1 MPYHVGCDTNVG
13 AVREQNQ
20 DSYIV
25 RYTNS
30 VKGDSCIAVL
40 CDGMGGLSEGDLAS
54 NTVAKAFE
62 KWYIERFENGKD
74 GFHQSSENL
83 IEEIKIVINYCHEK
97 LLQYG
102 HSRGIR
108 LGTTLT
114 LLLICNG
121 LYLAMNIGDSR
132 IYLLQEYFSQ
142 ITKDDTVLNRMIE
155 ENRISIAEAK
165 NSDKKHILTQCIGVG
180 NSPVPHVYMG
190 NCKKGDVLFLC
201 CDGMYHELSDSE
213 ISEIMQKQ
221 RMEQGENSM
230 SDLKTMIAQV
240 IAKGE
245 RDNIT
250 GIFITI
256 A

>member
-1 MPYHVGCDTNVG
+1 MPYYVGCDTDVG

-25 RYTNS
+25 RYSNG
-30 VKGDSCIAVL
+30 VHGDSCIAVL

-62 KWYIERFENGKD
+62 KWYIERFENGTD

-83 IEEIKIVINYCHEK
+83 IEEIRIVIKYCHEK
-97 LLQYG
+97 LIQYG
-102 HSRGIR
+102 NSKRIR

-121 LYLAMNIGDSR
+121 LYIAMNIDDSR
-132 IYLLQEYFSQ
+132 IYLFQEYCMQ
-142 ITKDDTVLNRMIE
+142 ITKDDTVINRMIE
-155 ENRISIAEAK
+155 ENRMSVEEAE

-180 NSPVPHVYMG
+180 NTPSPHVYIG
-190 NCKKGDVLFLC
+190 NCRKGDVLFLC
-201 CDGMYHELSDSE
+201 CDGMYHELSNQE
-213 ISEIMQKQ
+213 ISAMMVKQ
-221 RMEQGENSM
+221 REEHGENSM
-230 SDLKTMIAQV
+230 TDLKKMIEQV
-240 IAKGE
+240 ISRGE

-250 GIFITI
+250 GIFVTI